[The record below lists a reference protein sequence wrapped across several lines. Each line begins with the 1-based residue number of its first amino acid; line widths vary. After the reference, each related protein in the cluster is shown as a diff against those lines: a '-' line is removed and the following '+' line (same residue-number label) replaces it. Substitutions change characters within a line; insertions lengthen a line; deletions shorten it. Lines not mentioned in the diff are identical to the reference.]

1 MPRKSPGGVVTRASK
16 RGTTFALRFRAYGER
31 QYVTLGGSWE
41 GWKLARAET
50 ELANVLADVRRGIW
64 QPPRPAPVPE
74 AAVDPTFHQFATD
87 WFNAKKPELRPNT
100 VTAYTSEL
108 TLHLLPHFAR
118 HRLSEITVQEVDKYR
133 HAKVREA
140 ELRRAAIVAGR
151 PLRTADG
158 QVLRP
163 LGPTTINKT
172 LTRLGQILEDAVEY
186 GHVERNSA
194 KGKRRRLKAPKNTRT
209 HLDRVDHITALLTAA
224 GELDR
229 RARADRRHVARR
241 AIVATLVFGGLRIDE
256 LCGLRW
262 RDVDLATGRIRV
274 GEAKTEAGLRLVE
287 MLPVLRDELSTWKA
301 RAPRSRS
308 IDYVFATDAGGRPSK
323 DNLRSRVI
331 QAAIK
336 LANETLEAEGF
347 VPLPDGLTP
356 HGLRHTYASIL
367 IALGKNP
374 NHVMEQI
381 GHTDPAFTLRLY
393 THAMRSE
400 SSEEDRLRA
409 LVDGTA
415 WAPTGTTV
423 AAESLADE
431 LDRLSENEKGP
442 R

>member
-1 MPRKSPGGVVTRASK
+1 MARKSPGGVVERESK

-41 GWKLARAET
+41 GWTPARAET

-64 QPPRPAPVPE
+64 QPPRPDPVPE
-74 AAVDPTFHQFATD
+74 TAVDPTFHEFASA
-87 WFNAKKPELRPNT
+87 WFAAKKPELRPNT

-118 HRLSEITVQEVDKYR
+118 HQLSQITVQEVDKYR
-133 HAKVREA
+133 QAKLREA
-140 ELRRAAIVAGR
+140 ELRRSAIAAGR
-151 PLRTADG
+151 PLLDAAGRA
-158 QVLRP
+158 LRP

-186 GHVERNSA
+186 GHVDRNPA

-209 HLDRVDHITALLTAA
+209 HLDRVDHIAALLAAA

-262 RDVDLATGRIRV
+262 RDVDLASGRIRV
-274 GEAKTEAGLRLVE
+274 GEAKTEAGLRLVD

-301 RAPRSRS
+301 RAPRSKS
-308 IDYVFATDAGGRPSK
+308 SDYVFATDAGGRPSK

-336 LANETLEAEGF
+336 LTNKTLEADGF

-374 NHVMEQI
+374 RYVMGQI
-381 GHTDPAFTLRLY
+381 GHTDPGFTLRLY
-393 THAMRSE
+393 THAMQSE
-400 SSEEDRLRA
+400 DSEEDRLRA
-409 LVDGTA
+409 LVDATE
-415 WAPTGTTV
+415 WAQTGTTV
-423 AAESLADE
+423 ATESLADE
-431 LDRLSENEKGP
+431 FDRVIGDKKGP